1 MSSSIPLDRSSPT
14 TTAYII
20 ATAIIAGVT
29 GFFIG
34 QGASLGLF
42 SSTTT
47 TTSHKMK
54 RKTKVAEKESW
65 PNSYDVK
72 VYRDSSDEEEETDEE
87 EEEEEESDVDGEL
100 ASFDDNTEE
109 VKLVLVVRT
118 DLGMTKG
125 SFVRSY
131 FQQVYLGVLCLSGR
145 LEFLFAA
152 MPCRQCSS

>member
-47 TTSHKMK
+47 TSHKTK
-54 RKTKVAEKESW
+54 RKTKKAEKESW

-72 VYRDSSDEEEETDEE
+72 VYRDSSDEEEETD